1 MQIRLRL
8 CWRRDK
14 RLEIEARGLDDIA
27 VYHGRKY
34 GKDKEAFLQTA
45 DIFVFPTFYFNE
57 CFPLV
62 IIEAMM
68 NGLPVISTD
77 EGGIRDEV
85 KDGKNGFVVKPQD
98 SKVLAD
104 AIQRLLDD
112 KNARH
117 TMGAEGRRMFKE
129 RFTMVYFENNIKGIL
144 IDCIEAND
152 K

>member
-1 MQIRLRL
+1 
-8 CWRRDK
+8 
-14 RLEIEARGLDDIA
+14 
-27 VYHGRKY
+27 
-34 GKDKEAFLQTA
+34 
-45 DIFVFPTFYFNE
+45 
-57 CFPLV
+57 
-62 IIEAMM
+62 M

-144 IDCIEAND
+144 Y
-152 K
+152 

>member
-1 MQIRLRL
+1 M
-8 CWRRDK
+8 
-14 RLEIEARGLDDIA
+14 
-27 VYHGRKY
+27 
-34 GKDKEAFLQTA
+34 QTA
-45 DIFVFPTFYFNE
+45 DIFVFPTFYFND